1 MKYLY
6 VSIIVLLIFF
16 LYGGMGIFKYQY
28 DDSYITYRYA
38 ENLANGHGLIFNQG
52 ERVDAASSFLF
63 TVIISVLHKIGL
75 NPQLSSIILSLL
87 SLAII
92 ALLIINTNERV

>member
-63 TVIISVLHKIGL
+63 AVIISVLHKIGL
-75 NPQLSSIILSLL
+75 NPQLSSVILSLL
-87 SLAII
+87 SLGVI